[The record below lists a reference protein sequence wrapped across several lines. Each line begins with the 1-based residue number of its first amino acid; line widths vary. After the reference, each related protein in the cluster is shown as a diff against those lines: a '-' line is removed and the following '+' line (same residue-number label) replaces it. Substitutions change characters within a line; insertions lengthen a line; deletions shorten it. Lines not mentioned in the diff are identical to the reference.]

1 MDEELRWVSM
11 GFDPVVMTCEKYDV
25 NGYRFHT
32 EEHQNSRP
40 DPKTINIGVFTE
52 GDNKVDYYGRVG
64 KNIRAYIQTW
74 PRTPKSHCVQMP
86 MVRPQKGSETYA
98 FYWFS

>member
-11 GFDPVVMTCEKYDV
+11 GFDPVVMTCQKYDV

-40 DPKTINIGVFTE
+40 DPKTINTGVFTE

-64 KNIRAYIQTW
+64 KIYELTFKRG
-74 PRTPKSHCVQMP
+74 REHLSHYVQMS

-98 FYWFS
+98 FCWFS